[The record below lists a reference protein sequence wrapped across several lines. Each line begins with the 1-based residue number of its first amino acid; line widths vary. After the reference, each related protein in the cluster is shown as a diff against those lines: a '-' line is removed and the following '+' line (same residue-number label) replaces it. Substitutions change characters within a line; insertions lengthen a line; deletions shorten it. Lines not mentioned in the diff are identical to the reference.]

1 MTGYCWLTS
10 LITLQFE
17 SFIQYEM
24 SDPPVGKFCTLG
36 DLLTSENLII
46 IIGIPMYEFFICPII
61 QNYVPT
67 IMKKIGIG
75 IVLDIAAVLSAF
87 ILDFYI
93 NVPGHSNELKCV
105 LVSNVTASPTSS
117 GFIIIPMILDTSAE
131 LLVSI
136 SGTF

>member
-1 MTGYCWLTS
+1 MSYHSKLCTNN
-10 LITLQFE
+10 
-17 SFIQYEM
+17 YE
-24 SDPPVGKFCTLG
+24 
-36 DLLTSENLII
+36 
-46 IIGIPMYEFFICPII
+46 
-61 QNYVPT
+61 
-67 IMKKIGIG
+67 KKIGIG